1 MSVKIKFPDQPMED
15 GTIPELTTTTYEG
28 MDKGFTMDISDE
40 CATWG
45 WLSSIDAPMA
55 TEELAFTID
64 FSDKLPTPEQ
74 TQKILEAMANLM
86 VVVSRVGYEMAQAKH
101 EGGEG
106 YED

>member
-1 MSVKIKFPDQPMED
+1 MSKTSIKFPDQPMAD
-15 GTIPELTTTTYEG
+15 GTVPELTVTTCED

-55 TEELAFTID
+55 TGELTFTID
-64 FSDKLPTPEQ
+64 FSDKLPTTEQ
-74 TQKILEAMANLM
+74 LDKILKAMAGLIQAI
-86 VVVSRVGYEMAQAKH
+86 SEVGYEMAQTKH

-106 YED
+106 